1 MEDESTK
8 LIWSVLQSH
17 TKSTLRGAWCPSADV
32 YRDRNG
38 WLVKVDLAGVR
49 NEDIQLST
57 TGRHLTIAGVRRDW
71 SIQAGQQPYSMEID
85 YNRFERSVEL
95 PSNIENA
102 QITTEYRDGMLL
114 IRLQL
119 ESGLR

>member
-1 MEDESTK
+1 MKDESTK

-17 TKSTLRGAWCPSADV
+17 TKSSLRGTWRPSADV

-38 WLVKVDLAGVR
+38 WLVKFDLAGVR
-49 NEDIQLST
+49 REDIQLNV
-57 TGRHLTIAGVRRDW
+57 TGQRLTIAGIRRDW
-71 SIQAGQQPYSMEID
+71 PIQAGQQPYSMEID

-119 ESGLR
+119 ESEWR